1 MSIYCQSC
9 QRKVVMDAFTEGIC
23 EVCDEHHI
31 CSHTP
36 CDKVCYN
43 CANDF
48 NLCESCGQTLKPE
61 L

>member
-1 MSIYCQSC
+1 
-9 QRKVVMDAFTEGIC
+9 MDAFTEGIC